1 MTPTN
6 CTIVRNSPWSGKASG
21 AVLGNLNTNHPDAKP
36 VRIRQGRRARPRR
49 QVMLTVGVML
59 SNAQI
64 QRDPMFT
71 VRRHRFSCAL
81 LLLVVLMVSLQRFW
95 KADLTAGATKG

>member
-1 MTPTN
+1 
-6 CTIVRNSPWSGKASG
+6 
-21 AVLGNLNTNHPDAKP
+21 
-36 VRIRQGRRARPRR
+36 
-49 QVMLTVGVML
+49 MLTVGVML